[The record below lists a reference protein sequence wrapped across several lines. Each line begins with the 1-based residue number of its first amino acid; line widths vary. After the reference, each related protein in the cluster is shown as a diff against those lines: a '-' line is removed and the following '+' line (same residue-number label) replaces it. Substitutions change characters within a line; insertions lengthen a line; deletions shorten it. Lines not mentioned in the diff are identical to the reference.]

1 MAAVAEIVVKSSR
14 ILLGLLTT
22 GKLDSYITTY
32 NGSCPSSFNKISKA
46 SRAGQKC
53 QAGWIQAREL
63 YVGHPYSIR
72 CSNTAVTYASTK
84 PPPNAVSQPAE

>member
-1 MAAVAEIVVKSSR
+1 MNVMKTEQLSAQSSAQRLVCRAMAAVAEIVVKSSR

-22 GKLDSYITTY
+22 GELDSYITTY
-32 NGSCPSSFNKISKA
+32 NGSCPSNFNKISKA

-63 YVGHPYSIR
+63 YVGHP
-72 CSNTAVTYASTK
+72 
-84 PPPNAVSQPAE
+84 